1 MTLSEDVRSEL
12 ATITPRK
19 ACCRLAELSAL
30 VRTAGSVHLRGRGRV
45 AVHLDVAT
53 GRVARRAFALL
64 RAYGVP
70 CEVRT
75 YRRRAFDGATR
86 FQLHLRDD
94 DARAVLAL
102 TEAGILGARLQPL
115 DRPPARVVG
124 RSCCRASYLRGAL
137 LAAGS
142 ISGPRSPHL
151 EIRTAGID
159 AARFLAGLAQAEGTP
174 MAVAERRGHALVYAK
189 GSETIADLLA
199 FVGAHEAA
207 LVFGERAVV
216 AATRAR
222 ANRLANADHAN
233 LVRTSR
239 AAHVQLL
246 AVRRLERSG
255 ELERLS
261 APLREIARLRARHPT
276 LSLRELAL
284 RCDPPATKAAVQRR
298 LGKLVHLAG
307 S

>member
-1 MTLSEDVRSEL
+1 VSLSEDVRSEL
-12 ATITPRK
+12 AAIEPRK

-45 AVHLDVAT
+45 TLHLDVAS

-70 CEVRT
+70 CEIRT

-86 FQLHLRDD
+86 FQLHLGEDG
-94 DARAVLAL
+94 RAVQAL
-102 TEAGILGARLQPL
+102 NEAGILGARLEPL
-115 DRPPARVVG
+115 ERPPERVVG
-124 RSCCRASYLRGAL
+124 RACCRASYLRGAL

-142 ISGPRSPHL
+142 VSGPRSPHL
-151 EIRTAGID
+151 EVRTAGVE
-159 AARFLAGLAQAEGTP
+159 AARFLARLAQAERIPLG
-174 MAVAERRGHALVYAK
+174 VAERRGHALAYAK

-233 LVRTSR
+233 IGRTSR
-239 AAHVQLL
+239 AAEAQVR
-246 AVRRLERSG
+246 AVE
-255 ELERLS
+255 
-261 APLREIARLRARHPT
+261 RLRADGRLDQMPPEVRALAELRVRHPT
-276 LSLRELAL
+276 LSLRELAS
-284 RCDPPATKAAVQRR
+284 RSRPPATKAATQRR
-298 LGKLVHLAG
+298 LAKLRRLADA
-307 S
+307 